1 MKYEMII
8 KGIIELEN
16 VDEMIL
22 NILQKGI
29 DDEEDETILNILQKG
44 TDDEEDVEAALLEMA
59 ENAEGVKVF
68 LIPYIE

>member
-16 VDEMIL
+16 
-22 NILQKGI
+22 
-29 DDEEDETILNILQKG
+29 EDETILNILQKG

-68 LIPYIE
+68 LIPYLV